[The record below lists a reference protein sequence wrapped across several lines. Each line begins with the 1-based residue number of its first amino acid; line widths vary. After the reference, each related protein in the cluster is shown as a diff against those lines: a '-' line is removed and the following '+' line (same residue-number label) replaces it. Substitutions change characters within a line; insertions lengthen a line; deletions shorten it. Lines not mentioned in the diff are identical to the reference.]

1 MLLDIQFGEVT
12 LFTNGY
18 PCSLRSY
25 GGLGLEFWEL
35 CKSPL
40 PIMHYRFEVVR
51 NSQAVDITMATLLE
65 VVPALEGE
73 TRQTGLHKDSV
84 D

>member
-1 MLLDIQFGEVT
+1 
-12 LFTNGY
+12 
-18 PCSLRSY
+18 
-25 GGLGLEFWEL
+25 
-35 CKSPL
+35 
-40 PIMHYRFEVVR
+40 MHYRFEVVR

-65 VVPALEGE
+65 VMPALEGE